1 MRRGDIMPL
10 DAALVGSTIDA
21 LAGESVDF
29 LCDLVCIPSTRGN
42 EGPVSRLVAER
53 MRDLCTDAALMQIPE
68 SFKDDPLYSWP
79 LPGLTYENTQN
90 LRLTLAGASPET
102 SRSLILNAHT
112 DVVPP
117 SKNQENAFQPVVRD
131 GIVYGRG
138 ACDDKGQIAVIH
150 LLLSTLKTLRLK
162 PRGTVTADIVVEEE
176 NGGNGTLFMTRHP
189 VHADGAIVMEASERK
204 IFAAV
209 RGAVW
214 FEVICHGKPGHSGRA
229 GDVVSALKEGV
240 KAMGALEE
248 YHDQLLS
255 SSRGY
260 NPLFDAYENPM
271 PVTFGMMQSGDWP
284 ATAPARASIKGVF
297 GFLPNTNVKAV
308 QQGMIAA
315 IRNSPHPYLRE
326 HFEILFTM
334 LNNEGNEL
342 PVDHPLV
349 QELMA
354 AGVEAGVPLDV
365 SAMTAACDAWRYAG
379 MNIPTVVMGA
389 GSLKYAH
396 SNEEQISVADIKET
410 TRVLLRFL
418 ERWCGFSTI

>member
-1 MRRGDIMPL
+1 MPL
-10 DAALVGSTIDA
+10 ERALVRTTLDS
-21 LAGESVDF
+21 LAAESVEF
-29 LCDLVCIPSTRGN
+29 LCDLIRIPSTRGN
-42 EGPVSRLVAER
+42 EGPVNRLVAER
-53 MRDLCTDAALMQIPE
+53 MKDLCTGAALMQIPE

-79 LPGLTYENTQN
+79 IPGLSYEQTQN

-102 SRSLILNAHT
+102 SRSLILNAHA

-117 SKNQENAFQPVVRD
+117 SKNQENAFQPSVRD
-131 GIVYGRG
+131 GVVTGRG

-150 LLLSTLKTLRLK
+150 LLLSTLKKLRLR
-162 PRGTVTADIVVEEE
+162 PRGTLTVDIVVEEE
-176 NGGNGTLFMTRHP
+176 NGGNGTLFMVRNP

-248 YHDQLLS
+248 YHDRLLAA
-255 SSRGY
+255 SRGY

-271 PVTFGMMQSGDWP
+271 PVTFGTMNAGDWP

-297 GFLPNTNVKAV
+297 GFLPNTTVKAV
-308 QQGMIAA
+308 QQGMVDA
-315 IRNSPHPYLRE
+315 IKNSPHGYLRE
-326 HFEILFTM
+326 HFDILFTM

-342 PVDHPLV
+342 PVGHPLV
-349 QELMA
+349 QELIT
-354 AGVEAGVPLDV
+354 AGIDAGTPMEV

-389 GSLKYAH
+389 GNLKYAH
-396 SNEEQISVADIKET
+396 SNEEQISVAEIKET
-410 TRVLLRFL
+410 SGVLLRFL
-418 ERWCGFSTI
+418 ERWCGFSTT